1 MVNVPIASLISA
13 FEALE
18 RVSVTV
24 SSFSSMLSA
33 RIGTVKVLLVS
44 SGEKVSVP
52 LVSV

>member
-1 MVNVPIASLISA
+1 MVSVPVASLMLA

-24 SSFSSMLSA
+24 SSLSSVLSV

-52 LVSV
+52 LVAV